1 MRNRWK
7 CEYTAHQVTNCKFKL
22 QDIKQGGRMKSSARA
37 GRHVAG
43 IMLAATWSCLAHAG
57 EIANRT
63 QDPSSGVVLNQ
74 TVTVGG
80 QDFFRHF
87 SGAWRDSPLSER
99 VIVIV
104 REQPS
109 ARLGN
114 IVWIEYSQKKVFQA
128 NLPPSR
134 EHIRKLGNEAASV
147 VQEAIVSA
155 EVEQATLVDSDL
167 AKEEI

>member
-1 MRNRWK
+1 MSGSV
-7 CEYTAHQVTNCKFKL
+7 Q
-22 QDIKQGGRMKSSARA
+22 A
-37 GRHVAG
+37 GRRMAAIVFAAIWPG
-43 IMLAATWSCLAHAG
+43 LAAAADADASRL
-57 EIANRT
+57 T

-87 SGAWRDSPLSER
+87 SSAWRDSPLSER

-104 REQPS
+104 KEQPS

-114 IVWIEYSQKKVFQA
+114 VVWVEYRRKKVFQA

-134 EHIRKLGNEAASV
+134 EHIRKLGNDAASV
-147 VQEAIVSA
+147 VQDEIVSA
-155 EVEQATLVDSDL
+155 EVEQATLVDVDL

>member
-1 MRNRWK
+1 MI
-7 CEYTAHQVTNCKFKL
+7 C
-22 QDIKQGGRMKSSARA
+22 SARTGLMAAAIAFA
-37 GRHVAG
+37 GALPCWAQSAG
-43 IMLAATWSCLAHAG
+43 APKAA
-57 EIANRT
+57 

-87 SGAWRDSPLSER
+87 SSAWRDSPLSER
-99 VIVIV
+99 VIVVV

-114 IVWIEYSQKKVFQA
+114 LVWVEYSQKKVFQA

-134 EHIRKLGNEAASV
+134 EHIRKLGDDAASI
-147 VQEAIVSA
+147 VQEAVVNA
-155 EVEQATLVDSDL
+155 EVEQATLVDIDL

>member
-1 MRNRWK
+1 MISN
-7 CEYTAHQVTNCKFKL
+7 
-22 QDIKQGGRMKSSARA
+22 ARTCGQAVAIVVAMMWPRLAEA
-37 GRHVAG
+37 GD
-43 IMLAATWSCLAHAG
+43 AAR
-57 EIANRT
+57 IV

-87 SGAWRDSPLSER
+87 SSAWRDSPLSER
-99 VIVIV
+99 VAVIV

-114 IVWIEYSQKKVFQA
+114 IVWVEYRQKKVFQA

-134 EHIRKLGNEAASV
+134 EHIRKMGNEAASA

-155 EVEQATLVDSDL
+155 EVEQATLVDIDL

>member
-1 MRNRWK
+1 MIS
-7 CEYTAHQVTNCKFKL
+7 TVQ
-22 QDIKQGGRMKSSARA
+22 A
-37 GRHVAG
+37 GRQIAAIAFAALWPG
-43 IMLAATWSCLAHAG
+43 LAATADADAARLS
-57 EIANRT
+57 
-63 QDPSSGVVLNQ
+63 QDPAAGVVLNQ

-87 SGAWRDSPLSER
+87 SSAWRDSPLSER

-104 REQPS
+104 KEQPS

-114 IVWIEYSQKKVFQA
+114 IVWVEYRRKKVFQA

-134 EHIRKLGNEAASV
+134 EQIRKLGNDAASV
-147 VQEAIVSA
+147 VQDEIVGA
-155 EVEQATLVDSDL
+155 EVEQATLVDVDL